1 MMSRASILPLMGY
14 GFRPRKGDNCCSTS
28 VWKFIRSPKPES
40 IKKPEA
46 IKTTGQK
53 PLDRNAG
60 QGKLVPFSSTARIS
74 RFEEHGQEPG
84 RIDMPELISA
94 LSYALDMTEGA
105 MPGHALRSCILGIRI
120 AERAGVPQAQM
131 SDLYYALLLK
141 DIGCSSHAAHMDQI
155 VRGEDEAHQAEARAV
170 VQAEV
175 WADIRAEVKAAL
187 DVAEM
192 SKGPGSRLSPLRFL
206 WKNGRPQENQQESL
220 VERSMRAGPT
230 LPMTNRSVAKIHG
243 DRGASII
250 AKIGLG
256 AATGEAVR
264 ALDEHW
270 DGTGYPGRWRGEQI
284 PLLARIAAI
293 AQHLDVFAS
302 SAGPDHAMA
311 VLRERSGK
319 WFDPELVR
327 IAGSLH
333 RTRTL
338 WRDCLAI
345 LPEQDVRSAVLSLE
359 PRENLHLG
367 PDRIDRVCEAFS
379 DVTDAKSPFTVD
391 HSMGVADAALVISS
405 TMGLSPERTVF
416 VRRAALLHD
425 LGKLR
430 IPNSILHKQ
439 GKLTLDEFVI
449 VKEHPALTRKILG
462 RIPAFHEMSQVAGAH
477 HEKLD
482 GTGYP
487 NQLSASQLSLEAR
500 VIAVADV
507 YAALSEKRPYR
518 ESLDLSQVTAIMQKE
533 MPHKLDPEVFEALL
547 SGLDH
552 AKTPARMAG

>member
-1 MMSRASILPLMGY
+1 
-14 GFRPRKGDNCCSTS
+14 
-28 VWKFIRSPKPES
+28 
-40 IKKPEA
+40 
-46 IKTTGQK
+46 
-53 PLDRNAG
+53 
-60 QGKLVPFSSTARIS
+60 
-74 RFEEHGQEPG
+74 
-84 RIDMPELISA
+84 MPELISA
-94 LSYALDMTEGA
+94 LSFALDMTEGA
-105 MPGHALRSCILGIRI
+105 MPGHALRSCILGMRI
-120 AERAGVPQAQM
+120 GERVGLSQVQM
-131 SDLYYALLLK
+131 SDLYYTLLLK
-141 DIGCSSHAAHMDQI
+141 DIGCSSHASHMDQI
-155 VRGEDEAHQAEARAV
+155 VRGEDEAAQAETRAF

-175 WADIRAEVKAAL
+175 WADIRAEVQAAL
-187 DVAEM
+187 DLALMPKSHHV
-192 SKGPGSRLSPLRFL
+192 PRLSGLRSL
-206 WKNGRPQENQQESL
+206 WKPARTAKSESEPVLRPAAIPL
-220 VERSMRAGPT
+220 KRSR
-230 LPMTNRSVAKIHG
+230 NVVRIHG

-250 AKIGLG
+250 GKIGLTP
-256 AATGEAVR
+256 ATADGVR

-270 DGTGYPGRWRGEQI
+270 DGTGYPGRMRGEQI

-302 SAGPDHAMA
+302 NKGPEHAIA

-333 RTRTL
+333 RTRAL
-338 WRDCLAI
+338 WKDCLSI
-345 LPEQDVRSAVLSLE
+345 LPEQDIRAAVLGLE
-359 PRENLHLG
+359 PRENRHLG

-391 HSMGVADAALVISS
+391 HSMGVTDAALVISN
-405 TMGLSPERTVF
+405 TLGLSPERTVF

-439 GKLTLDEFVI
+439 GKLTVDEFLI

-462 RIPAFHEMSQVAGAH
+462 RIPAFREMALVAGSH

-487 NQLSASQLSLEAR
+487 NNLGASELSLEAR
-500 VIAVADV
+500 VVAVADV
-507 YAALSEKRPYR
+507 YSALSEKRPYR
-518 ESLDLSQVTAIMQKE
+518 ESLALDQVTAIMRKE

-547 SGLDH
+547 SGLERQGSDS
-552 AKTPARMAG
+552 ALKAG